1 MRRRDA
7 WCSQRANCEKN
18 NLLHFYDV
26 KIGKEYE
33 PFHNSFGVAVQ
44 KDFCGGFD
52 AGEVGLRIG
61 ILG

>member
-1 MRRRDA
+1 M
-7 WCSQRANCEKN
+7 
-18 NLLHFYDV
+18 NLVELYHA

-33 PFHNSFGVAVQ
+33 LFNNSFGVAVQ
-44 KDFCGGFD
+44 KDFSGGFD